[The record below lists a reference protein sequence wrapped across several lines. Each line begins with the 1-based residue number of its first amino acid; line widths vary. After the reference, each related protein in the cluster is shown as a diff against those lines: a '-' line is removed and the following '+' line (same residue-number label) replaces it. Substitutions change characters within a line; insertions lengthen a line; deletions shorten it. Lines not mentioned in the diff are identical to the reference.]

1 MMSTDISVSFLNS
14 FSTGDPIHV
23 ASHVTDDFENNQM
36 GVLAEKIKGKT
47 VYIERLRSF
56 LKKFRELRYSA
67 SNIISES
74 DKVAIAYDMNCLVDG
89 HNISMQGVMM
99 ISVSN
104 GLIRERFDYWDGL
117 SYLRQ
122 TGMV

>member
-1 MMSTDISVSFLNS
+1 MMSTNISVSFLNS

-36 GVLAEKIKGKT
+36 GVLAEKIKGKD
-47 VYIERLRSF
+47 VYIERLGSF

-67 SNIISES
+67 SNIIAEA
-74 DKVAIAYDMNCLVDG
+74 DKVAIAYDMKCLVDG

-104 GLIRERFDYWDGL
+104 GLIRERCDYWDGL

-122 TGMV
+122 TGIV

>member
-1 MMSTDISVSFLNS
+1 MMSTNISVSFLNS

-36 GVLAEKIKGKT
+36 GVLAEKIKGKD
-47 VYIERLRSF
+47 VYIERLGSF

-67 SNIISES
+67 SNIIAEA
-74 DKVAIAYDMNCLVDG
+74 DKVAIAYDMSCLVDG

-99 ISVSN
+99 ISISN
-104 GLIRERFDYWDGL
+104 GLIRERCDYWDGL

-122 TGMV
+122 TGIV

>member
-1 MMSTDISVSFLNS
+1 MTSTDISVSFLNS

-36 GVLAEKIKGKT
+36 GLLGEKIKGKT
-47 VYIERLRSF
+47 AYIERLGSF
-56 LKKFRELRYSA
+56 LKKFRELRYCA
-67 SNIISES
+67 SNVIAEA

-89 HNISMQGVMM
+89 HKISMQGVMM

-104 GLIRERFDYWDGL
+104 GLIRERCDYWDGL

-122 TGMV
+122 TGIV

>member
-1 MMSTDISVSFLNS
+1 MMSTNISVSFLNS

-36 GVLAEKIKGKT
+36 GVLAEKIKGKD
-47 VYIERLRSF
+47 VYIERLGSF

-67 SNIISES
+67 SNIIAEA
-74 DKVAIAYDMNCLVDG
+74 DKVAIAYDMSCLVDG

-99 ISVSN
+99 ISISN
-104 GLIRERFDYWDGL
+104 GLIRERCDYWDGL

-122 TGMV
+122 TGIA

>member
-1 MMSTDISVSFLNS
+1 MMSTDISVSYLNS

-36 GVLAEKIKGKT
+36 GLLGEKIKGKT
-47 VYIERLRSF
+47 AYIERLGSF
-56 LKKFRELRYSA
+56 LKKFRELRYCAATSIA
-67 SNIISES
+67 EA

-89 HNISMQGVMM
+89 HKISMQGVMM

-104 GLIRERFDYWDGL
+104 GLIRERCDYWDGL

-122 TGMV
+122 TGIV